1 MSQFNYT
8 LPSGAN
14 FVMQAP
20 VGTTQAQADVIF
32 YSQVAA
38 GALVGFNPGQ
48 SISSTTSSL
57 AKFDLSRLD
66 RGTAGVNDTVILA
79 IINGLPTVADLPQL
93 LDIPLEN
100 PITSA
105 DLAQISESGFTAPAI
120 GSLTSNQTQAIMAQV
135 ANSVDQPATE
145 ISNEKGVGQYGLS
158 CQQLEMAGYVKPGTW
173 QQFIKNGSGTL
184 TDVLDAPGIWTGK
197 DGVNSAD
204 DFLNNINA
212 QNSAQTTLMVNGYN
226 SLSAAGVITTP
237 AAQSVSVARGVVYT
251 GAGIALTAVTSTLT
265 NGVNAQI
272 GSLVANA
279 SRFGTQLTAQ
289 WANGLPSLTGL
300 TSNLT
305 SIKGLSASL
314 SAIPGIPS
322 LGTLVSGITPN
333 LTSVKTAMDTL
344 AKGSQFATTASSALT
359 GGLNNLSNLN
369 VSSLTASL
377 PSVAGITSQIQG
389 QATALLGQAQGQAQA
404 LLGQA
409 QGQFSALQAQGD
421 SLVAS
426 VQKAAGFSN
435 TVNRA
440 TVDVAM
446 VKIFGSSKIPVPGLG
461 AAVPDSASLA
471 AALDIGAAQDKLKEL
486 QGGASRL
493 LGGVQNAVGSSLGG
507 INSQVTALTGTARGA
522 VNSLV

>member
-38 GALVGFNPGQ
+38 GALVGFAPGQ

-79 IINGLPTVADLPQL
+79 IVNGLPTVSELPRL
-93 LDIPLEN
+93 LDVPLEN

-105 DLAQISESGFTAPAI
+105 DLAQINESGFTAPAI

-135 ANSVDQPATE
+135 ANSVDQLATE
-145 ISNEKGVGQYGLS
+145 ISNEKGVGKYGLS

-184 TDVLDAPGIWTGK
+184 TDVLVAPGVWTGL
-197 DGVNSAD
+197 DGVNSLD
-204 DFLNNINA
+204 EFLNNINA
-212 QNSAQTTLMVNGYN
+212 QNSAQTTLMASGYN
-226 SLSAAGVITTP
+226 SLAAAGVINTP
-237 AAQSVSVARGVVYT
+237 AAQSISAVRGVVYT
-251 GAGIALTAVTSTLT
+251 GAGIALTAVTATLT

-272 GSLVANA
+272 GSLIANA

-289 WANGLPSLTGL
+289 WAKGLPPLTGL

-305 SIKGLSASL
+305 SIKGSLASL
-314 SAIPGIPS
+314 SVFPS
-322 LGTLVSGITPN
+322 VGSLTSGITPN
-333 LTSVKTAMDTL
+333 LASVQTAMNSL
-344 AKGSQFATTASSALT
+344 GKVSQFATTATSSLT
-359 GGLNNLSNLN
+359 TGLNNLPNLS
-369 VSSLTASL
+369 VSSLTANL
-377 PSVAGITSQIQG
+377 PSVSGITGQIQG
-389 QATALLGQAQGQAQA
+389 QATALV
-404 LLGQA
+404 GQA

-440 TVDVAM
+440 SVDVAM

-461 AAVPDSASLA
+461 ATVPDSASLA
-471 AALDIGAAQDKLKEL
+471 AALDIGAAQDRLKAL

-493 LGGVQNAVGSSLGG
+493 LGGVQTAIGSSLGG
-507 INSQVTALTGTARGA
+507 INSQVTALTSTARSTA
-522 VNSLV
+522 TSFI